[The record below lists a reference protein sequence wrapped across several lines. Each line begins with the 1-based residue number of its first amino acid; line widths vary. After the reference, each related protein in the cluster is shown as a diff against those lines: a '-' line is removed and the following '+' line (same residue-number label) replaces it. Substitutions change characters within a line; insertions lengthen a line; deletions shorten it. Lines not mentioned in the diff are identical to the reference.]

1 MFNVI
6 GLDKSK
12 LKIPIIDFASITY
25 LPDTRS
31 KSESNLLISFT
42 NDFTLSI
49 EFKEISTVF
58 IRKNHVYY
66 NRFLIDAKSILG
78 VLSLDLTRELTVDCH
93 GESREFDRTLK
104 KFAVA

>member
-1 MFNVI
+1 MSQ
-6 GLDKSK
+6 SK
-12 LKIPIIDFASITY
+12 IKLNATEEVQEFVNAASRCDFDID
-25 LPDTRS
+25 
-31 KSESNLLISFT
+31 
-42 NDFTLSI
+42 
-49 EFKEISTVF
+49 
-58 IRKNHVYY
+58 Y